1 MKGSSTYEE
10 EGLNKQWWLVVGAV
24 ALTMPGIVLRLAG
37 LHPAP
42 PVAAFL
48 FGLAIVGA
56 AFMLAWGAEV
66 AQEDI
71 PRALALTVLALIAV
85 LPEYAVDMVFAWQ
98 AASDPER
105 YGPLALANMTGANR
119 LLIGVGWPLV
129 VFVYWWR
136 SRRAGRRV
144 EGITLDQGQRVELVF
159 LALATLYSFIIP
171 LKGQLDL
178 FDLVVLVIIF
188 GLYAYRVSKSEHV
201 EPELIGPAKVIGEL
215 PDTQRRVATVL
226 LFLFSGAAIFLVA
239 HEFAEALIDTGE
251 QFGINER
258 LLVQWLAPL
267 ASEAPEFIITALFAW
282 RLMAAAS
289 LGALVSSKVNQW
301 TLLVGTIPLVFN
313 LATMWLGNAV
323 PTSLQLDGVQRL
335 DLLLTSAQSLFAV
348 AIIANLTMNVREAL
362 LVFGLFMAQFLF
374 SGFEAYDQLAQVVV
388 TGIYFALTLFLVLR
402 DRSIVQGL
410 VGAFRSSAHTTP

>member
-1 MKGSSTYEE
+1 M
-10 EGLNKQWWLVVGAV
+10 NKQWWLVIGAV
-24 ALTMPGIVLRLAG
+24 GLTMPGIVLRLAG

-42 PVAAFL
+42 AMAAFL
-48 FGLAIVGA
+48 YGLAIVGA
-56 AFMLAWGAEV
+56 AFMLSWGAEV

-98 AASDPER
+98 AAADPER

-129 VFVYWWR
+129 VLIYWWR
-136 SRRAGRRV
+136 SRRAGRAV
-144 EGITLDQGQRVELVF
+144 DGITLDQGQRVELVF

-201 EPELIGPAKVIGEL
+201 EPELIGPAKVMGEL
-215 PDTQRRVATVL
+215 PDKQRRVVTVL
-226 LFLFSGAAIFLVA
+226 LFLFSGVVIFLVA

-251 QFGINER
+251 QFGIDER

-267 ASEAPEFIITALFAW
+267 ASEAPEFIITGLFAW

-301 TLLVGTIPLVFN
+301 TLLVSTIPLVFN
-313 LATMWLGNAV
+313 LATIWLGGAV
-323 PTSLQLDGVQRL
+323 PTSLPLDGIQRL

-348 AIIANLTMNVREAL
+348 AIIANLSMNVREAM

-374 SGFEAYDQLAQVVV
+374 SGFEAYDQAAQVVV

-402 DRSIVQGL
+402 DRSIL
-410 VGAFRSSAHTTP
+410 TNLLGAFRSSAYTTP

>member
-1 MKGSSTYEE
+1 M
-10 EGLNKQWWLVVGAV
+10 NKQLWLVIGAV
-24 ALTMPGIVLRLAG
+24 GLTLPGLVLRLAG
-37 LHPAP
+37 LHPAAP
-42 PVAAFL
+42 LAAFL
-48 FGLAIVGA
+48 YGLAIVGA

-129 VFVYWWR
+129 VLLYWWR
-136 SRRAGRRV
+136 SRRLGRQV
-144 EGITLDQGQRVELVF
+144 DGIALDPGQRVEIVF
-159 LALATLYSFIIP
+159 LGLATLYSFLIP

-178 FDLVVLVIIF
+178 VDLVVLVAIF
-188 GLYAYRVSKSEHV
+188 GAYAYRVSKAEHV
-201 EPELIGPAKVIGEL
+201 EPDLIGPAKVIGEL
-215 PDTQRRVATVL
+215 PDTPRRLATLVL
-226 LFLFSGAAIFLVA
+226 FAFSGIVIFLVA
-239 HEFAEALIDTGE
+239 HEFAEALIDSGE
-251 QFGINER
+251 QLGIDER

-267 ASEAPEFIITALFAW
+267 ASEAPEFIITSLFAW
-282 RLMAAAS
+282 RLLAAAS

-301 TLLVGTIPLVFN
+301 TLLVSTIPLVFN
-313 LATMWLGNAV
+313 IASFWIGKDV
-323 PTSLQLDGVQRL
+323 PTTLQLDGTQRL

-362 LVFGLFMAQFLF
+362 LVFVLFMIQFLL
-374 SGFEAYDQLAQVVV
+374 SGFEGIDEMTQIVV
-388 TGIYFALTLFLVLR
+388 TGIYFLLTLIMIVR
-402 DRSIVQGL
+402 DRTILQGMIQAL
-410 VGAFRSSAHTTP
+410 RTTGNTAS